1 MGRHPNRAA
10 TEDDF
15 EFDPPVA
22 QSGQPKTTKLHCPF
36 CTLSWTKQVD
46 YNRHL
51 VTHKHTKP
59 YACKHKGCR
68 KSFSQKT
75 ALITHWNTHTGA
87 RPHRCRHPGCS
98 SAFGDPSSRTRHEK
112 ETHNPANGYKCRKCD
127 HVSKRREQF
136 RRHYKDCFKKD
147 AIEDHFVDAREYC
160 ASAYAELVTKGE
172 VSEEELPPLPPL
184 KRKRRGA
191 ITAIPPS
198 TPPEEYEEEDDE
210 IGRPNPPKY
219 EPSYTGDF
227 SSESAVTSSPKFY
240 RASEEP
246 ADKSLYEDA
255 FKPVYTSLPA
265 AKYYSQPP
273 PQYTPHDLSSP
284 GRRFDYSLNLSRMSS
299 PTYDAHD
306 MNGRMIGSSYGPGC
320 LPTGDSPFSTI
331 HSTSG
336 HTGNYSISTP
346 HISSSPHFN
355 RSPHAIVSTPP
366 LLMPVAT
373 RQTVLFDHVHDS
385 PLLNLSQPGYGTF
398 DVADRVPRGGQSRL
412 HLEQHRYHPYA
423 HDRHGGPSTSSHA
436 HMYSGSPSLPIVDNA
451 YGGHSSEPGSDPIP
465 QLNLASARMARPMVE
480 PYESSVP
487 F

>member
-75 ALITHWNTHTGA
+75 ALITHWNTQYVSFLFIADANKPLHLQHGSPPPDAVTQDA
-87 RPHRCRHPGCS
+87 ALHLAIRHL
-98 SAFGDPSSRTRHEK
+98 A
-112 ETHNPANGYKCRKCD
+112 PAT
-127 HVSKRREQF
+127 KRRHTTPPMGTSVASAIMFPPSLQGLF
-136 RRHYKDCFKKD
+136 QKD

-172 VSEEELPPLPPL
+172 VSEEDSLHFH
-184 KRKRRGA
+184 
-191 ITAIPPS
+191 PS
-198 TPPEEYEEEDDE
+198 SAART
-210 IGRPNPPKY
+210 PKY

-240 RASEEP
+240 RASEDP
-246 ADKSLYEDA
+246 LINR
-255 FKPVYTSLPA
+255 
-265 AKYYSQPP
+265 PP

-331 HSTSG
+331 ILPG

-346 HISSSPHFN
+346 HISSSP
-355 RSPHAIVSTPP
+355 
-366 LLMPVAT
+366 L
-373 RQTVLFDHVHDS
+373 
-385 PLLNLSQPGYGTF
+385 
-398 DVADRVPRGGQSRL
+398 
-412 HLEQHRYHPYA
+412 
-423 HDRHGGPSTSSHA
+423 
-436 HMYSGSPSLPIVDNA
+436 
-451 YGGHSSEPGSDPIP
+451 
-465 QLNLASARMARPMVE
+465 
-480 PYESSVP
+480 
-487 F
+487 

>member
-51 VTHKHTKP
+51 VTHKHTKVVASHFLKRP
-59 YACKHKGCR
+59 LSLRIGIRIREPAPTDAVT
-68 KSFSQKT
+68 QDA
-75 ALITHWNTHTGA
+75 ALHLAI
-87 RPHRCRHPGCS
+87 RHLV
-98 SAFGDPSSRTRHEK
+98 
-112 ETHNPANGYKCRKCD
+112 PAT
-127 HVSKRREQF
+127 KRRHTTPPMGTSAASAIMFPPSLQGLF
-136 RRHYKDCFKKD
+136 QKD

-227 SSESAVTSSPKFY
+227 SSESAVASSPKFY

-246 ADKSLYEDA
+246 TDKSPYEDA
-255 FKPVYTSLPA
+255 FEPVYSPLPA

-284 GRRFDYSLNLSRMSS
+284 GRRFEYSLNLPHMSS

-306 MNGRMIGSSYGPGC
+306 MNDRMIGSSYGHGC

-331 HSTSG
+331 HSTPG

-355 RSPHAIVSTPP
+355 HSPHAIVSTPP

-385 PLLNLSQPGYGTF
+385 PLLNLPHSAYGTF

-436 HMYSGSPSLPIVDNA
+436 HMYSGSPSLPIVDNT
-451 YGGHSSEPGSDPIP
+451 YGGQSSDSGSDPIP